1 MNNHQIEVFI
11 NGTPTEVEHR
21 HYTYEEIYNLAF
33 PGQPVP
39 TGKEI
44 PITYSGPK
52 GHNAKSLLPGEKV
65 EMTKGMI
72 INVRPTT
79 KS

>member
-1 MNNHQIEVFI
+1 MNHHTIEVVL
-11 NGTPTEVEHR
+11 NGTPTEVQQG
-21 HYTYEEIYNLAF
+21 HYTYEQIYNLAF

-39 TGKEI
+39 TGLEI

-52 GHNAKSLLPGEKV
+52 GHNVKSLLPGERV
-65 EMTKGMI
+65 ELTKGMI